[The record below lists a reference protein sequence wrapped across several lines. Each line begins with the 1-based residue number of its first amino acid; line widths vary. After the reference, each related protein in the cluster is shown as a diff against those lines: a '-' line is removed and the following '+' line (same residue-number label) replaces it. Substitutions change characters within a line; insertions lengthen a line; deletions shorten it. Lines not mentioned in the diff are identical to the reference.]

1 MTAKLLS
8 MDSQEVGRRERKKQQ
23 TRQLISDVA
32 TGLFMERGFDHVTV
46 AEVAKAADV
55 AVQTVFNHFPTK
67 EDLLFDEDA
76 WWLGP
81 VRAIREADPGTG
93 VVEVLEQYYL
103 DELRM
108 RLRSEHLV
116 TWKAFART
124 IEESPALLARRRK
137 NADEMEVLMVQAL
150 RDRYPQL
157 DPLGARVLAAQY
169 QAAQKVLEA
178 EFARVL
184 PERPEAGQV
193 ARYEEAME
201 EAADVVFG
209 ALKHGWRG

>member
-1 MTAKLLS
+1 MIAKLLS
-8 MDSQEVGRRERKKQQ
+8 METQGRRERKKLQ

-32 TGLFMERGFDHVTV
+32 TELFMARGFDHVTV
-46 AEVAKAADV
+46 ADVAKAADV

-81 VRAIREADPGTG
+81 VRAIREAGPGAG
-93 VVEVLEQYYL
+93 AVEVLEQYYL
-103 DELRM
+103 DEIRM

-137 NADEMEVLMVQAL
+137 NADEMEILMVQAL
-150 RDRYPQL
+150 QERDPEL
-157 DPLGARVLAAQY
+157 GPLQARVIAAQY

-178 EFARVL
+178 ELARVL
-184 PERPEAGQV
+184 PEQPEAGRIAQ
-193 ARYEEAME
+193 YEEAME
-201 EAADVVFG
+201 QAAAVVFG
-209 ALKHGWRG
+209 ALKHGLRG